1 MRDKVT
7 RKDDGYGRYRV
18 SPKMAIFIFV
28 VIILVAAALVWQT
41 KVVLLLNTTN
51 TGSPELGIVLFLRS
65 LWYFVS
71 FILVAY
77 HL

>member
-28 VIILVAAALVWQT
+28 VIILVAAALVWYFWDRAT
-41 KVVLLLNTTN
+41 L
-51 TGSPELGIVLFLRS
+51 PERMADKGCT
-65 LWYFVS
+65 
-71 FILVAY
+71 VAEY
-77 HL
+77 NQYGEPRAWDCPIP